1 MKTILKY
8 SLILIVAATMASCN
22 KPAKETAQAAENTN
36 KTENVKVM
44 ELQPRKIART
54 VEYTATLQ
62 AWEEIHM
69 VPASPGRIEKIHV
82 EVGSRVAQGAVLVEM
97 DRTQLHQAELQLRNL
112 ETDYRRL
119 DTLRKAGSIA
129 KQQYDQIK
137 TQYDITKTNVEFL
150 KQNTRL
156 IAPFSGVI
164 AGKYFE
170 SGEMYTGA
178 PNTQAGKAAII
189 TLVQMDRLKVIV
201 PVTEKYFPLIK
212 AGMNAGVVSDIY
224 PDEKFSGKVT
234 RIHPT
239 IDPAT
244 RTFNVELQV
253 ANPGSKL
260 RPGMFCRVSLDLD
273 QVEATV
279 LPSIAVL
286 KMQGSN
292 DRYLFV
298 EKEGKAVRVPVT
310 IGRRY
315 DDMIEVFSDD
325 LKAGDR
331 IIISGQARLLHGVK
345 VNVVQ

>member
-8 SLILIVAATMASCN
+8 SLILAVAATMASCN
-22 KPAKETAQAAENTN
+22 KPSKEADKAPQTST

-44 ELQPRKIART
+44 ELQSRKIART

-82 EVGSRVAQGAVLVEM
+82 DVGSRVSQGAVLVEM

-119 DTLRKAGSIA
+119 DTLRMAGSVA
-129 KQQYDQIK
+129 KQQFDQIK
-137 TQYDITKTNVEFL
+137 TQYDITKTNVDFL

-156 IAPFSGVI
+156 VAPFSGI
-164 AGKYFE
+164 ISGKYFE

-178 PNTQAGKAAII
+178 PNTQVGKAAIV

-201 PVTEKYFPLIK
+201 AVTERYFPLIK
-212 AGMNAGVVSDIY
+212 TGMVANVVSDIY
-224 PDEKFSGKVT
+224 PEQTFTGKVAK
-234 RIHPT
+234 IYPT
-239 IDPAT
+239 IDPGT
-244 RTFNVELQV
+244 RTFNIELQV
-253 ANPGSKL
+253 ANPGTKL

-292 DRYLFV
+292 DRYLFIEV
-298 EKEGKAVRVPVT
+298 DGKAVRIPVT
-310 IGRRY
+310 TGRRY
-315 DDMIEVFSDD
+315 DDMIEVFSDQ
-325 LKAGDR
+325 LKTGDHV
-331 IIISGQARLLHGVK
+331 IVSGQARLLDGVK
-345 VNVVQ
+345 VTVVQ